1 MIIWLASY
9 PRSGNT
15 FFRLLLNRL
24 YGLQTHSVY
33 ADRQVG
39 KIARIVGHAP
49 MDRPLP
55 ELATAPEMHIIKTHD
70 LPSDDAHAALY
81 LVRDGR
87 DVLVSYARYVLSF
100 EADAGDRDE
109 ESAFR
114 ATLHDLIAYDASFGG
129 WGPNVLAWSRR
140 PGTAIVGFE
149 GLVDDPI
156 ATVRRSL
163 AAIGYAPPELDGPAL
178 DGMGGAPMPTFEEL
192 HRLMPS
198 FFRRGQVGGWRTE
211 MPDDLHDLFWRRHGG
226 VMQQMG
232 YRH

>member
-24 YGLQTHSVY
+24 YGLRTHSVY

-39 KIARIVGHAP
+39 KIAQIVGHAP
-49 MDRPLP
+49 MDRPLA
-55 ELATAPEMHIIKTHD
+55 ELATASETHVIKTHD
-70 LPSDDAHAALY
+70 LPGDDAHPALY

-87 DVLVSYARYVLSF
+87 DVLVSYARYILSF
-100 EADAGDRDE
+100 EADRGDHDE
-109 ESAFR
+109 ASAFR
-114 ATLHDLIAYDASFGG
+114 AALHDLIAYDGSFGG

-149 GLVDDPI
+149 GLVADPI

-163 AAIGYAPPELDGPAL
+163 AQIGYTPTET
-178 DGMGGAPMPTFEEL
+178 GGATMPTFEEL
-192 HRLMPS
+192 HQLMPK
-198 FFRRGQVGGWRTE
+198 FFRRGQVGSWRTE
-211 MPDDLHDLFWRRHGG
+211 MPEDLHDLFWERHGG

-232 YRH
+232 YRR